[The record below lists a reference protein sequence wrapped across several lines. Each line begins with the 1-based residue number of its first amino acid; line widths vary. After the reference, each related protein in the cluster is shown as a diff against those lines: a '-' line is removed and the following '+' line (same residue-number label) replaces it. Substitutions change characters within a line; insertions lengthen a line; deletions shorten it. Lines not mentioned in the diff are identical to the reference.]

1 MGAAFLLGLAGSL
14 HCVLMCGPLMLILA
28 SSKKTAFLK
37 HHLIYHS
44 GRLLMYLLL
53 GFAASMVGMG
63 FTLAGAHQVLAIAL
77 GVLVVLVGLG
87 QLLHQQRRFKIP
99 GLDQFSEL
107 LLRKYNRLK
116 SPNVFI
122 KGAQWTF
129 TLWFGLCCLSWRSAD
144 EICCRRCFLY
154 ARLWVGNHS
163 TTVVYHFLWSF
174 TAENKR
180 LGVSK
185 STSLGYPYFWALDL
199 DSRAG
204 TRNTVLVS
212 QTRNDECSN
221 RNASALNIFKSN

>member
-14 HCVLMCGPLMLILA
+14 HCVLMCGPLMLILD

-99 GLDQFSEL
+99 SLDQFSEL

-122 KGAQWTF
+122 KGAVNGLLPCGLVYVALAGAVMTKSAVEGVF
-129 TLWFGLCCLSWRSAD
+129 YMLAFGLGTTPLLLFIIFFGPLQQKIRGLAFQKALPWVTL
-144 EICCRRCFLY
+144 IFG
-154 ARLWVGNHS
+154 LWILIRGLGLGIP
-163 TTVVYHFLWSF
+163 FWSPKP
-174 TAENKR
+174 EMMN
-180 LGVSK
+180 V
-185 STSLGYPYFWALDL
+185 
-199 DSRAG
+199 
-204 TRNTVLVS
+204 
-212 QTRNDECSN
+212 QTEMHQH
-221 RNASALNIFKSN
+221 